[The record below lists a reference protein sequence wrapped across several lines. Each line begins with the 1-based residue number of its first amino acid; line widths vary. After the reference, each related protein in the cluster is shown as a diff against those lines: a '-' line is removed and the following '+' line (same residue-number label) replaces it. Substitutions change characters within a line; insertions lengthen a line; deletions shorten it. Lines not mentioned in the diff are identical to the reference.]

1 MKICGV
7 KFKDNGKVYYFKNNN
22 LDLEQDEKVV
32 VYTEKGEQLAKVVNL
47 DIENTKKIDVKSMKK
62 ILRKAT
68 DKDYD
73 NYLKNLKDAQA
84 ALEYARK
91 KAEQNKLDMRFI
103 DADFTLDRMQLM
115 FNFVADERVDFR
127 NLVKEIASKF
137 KTRIELHQMGV
148 RDKAHNVGGIGLCG
162 RELCCSSFLNG
173 IDGISINMAKN
184 QDLALNPTKINGL
197 CGRLLCCLQY
207 EDDVYSCHRKVLPRV
222 GEKVKTPA
230 GEGKVT
236 KLSVLAKKYT
246 VDINGTEKEFDLDE
260 KVK

>member
-7 KFKDNGKVYYFKNNN
+7 KFKEQGKVYYFKNQN
-22 LDLEQDEKVV
+22 LDLKNDDKVV
-32 VYTEKGEQLAKVVNL
+32 VYTEKGEQLAVVVNT
-47 DIENTKKIDVKSMKK
+47 DVEDTKKVDVNKMKDIIRLSTK
-62 ILRKAT
+62 
-68 DKDYD
+68 KDYD
-73 NYLKNLKDAQA
+73 NYMKNLKDAKE

-91 KAEQNKLDMRFI
+91 KAEQNNLDMRFV
-103 DADFTLDRMQLM
+103 DADFTLDRAQLM
-115 FNFVADERVDFR
+115 INFVADERVDFR
-127 NLVKEIASKF
+127 NLVKEIASKY

-148 RDKAHNVGGIGLCG
+148 RDKAHNVGGLGLCG
-162 RELCCSSFLNG
+162 RELCCSKFLNG

-197 CGRLLCCLQY
+197 CGRLLCCLQF
-207 EDDVYSCHRKVLPRV
+207 EDDVYSCHRKILPKV
-222 GEKVKTPA
+222 GEKIKTPA